1 MAKSRSAFLA
11 PIAKEIGGDMLKEGI
26 NKVRAHVNKNPI
38 QSILTGLAVPLIIWL
53 ASFVWSTNNAQ
64 IKMDGSLDDLQ
75 QTVNAQW
82 KLIKELTDKVDTLR
96 VDVGVEKS
104 IQQDIIIPRILTGD
118 VVKIHPDDFKALVGN
133 RDKKDEPLDSFI
145 DHKKAGQKSEKVLR

>member
-1 MAKSRSAFLA
+1 MVAILRFLVAKSRSAFLA

-82 KLIKELTDKVDTLR
+82 KLIKELTDKVD
-96 VDVGVEKS
+96 
-104 IQQDIIIPRILTGD
+104 
-118 VVKIHPDDFKALVGN
+118 HPDDFKALVGN